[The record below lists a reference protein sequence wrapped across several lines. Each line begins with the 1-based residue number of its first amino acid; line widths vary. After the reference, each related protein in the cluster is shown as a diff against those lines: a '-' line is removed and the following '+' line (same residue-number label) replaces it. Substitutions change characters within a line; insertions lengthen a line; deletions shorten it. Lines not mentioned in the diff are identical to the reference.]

1 MFSQFPLCACVFACM
16 RRPTHPEPVTS
27 LLSAQHH
34 HWSSL
39 HHNDLYRPRLR
50 HICGSLPPFLSLSLF
65 LFLSHFFCLFA
76 FMHFPF
82 GSCQYLAL
90 KVNPVH
96 FSHHIQGSS
105 IMLWSSTYFRHLGSQ
120 LDSLS
125 RKENCTA
132 HFARTYRMS
141 NMAPIG
147 HDKQTHHSTSAS
159 RRRWPLRGRAAASE
173 MKRGGR
179 HAAVSRVSQLSHG
192 VTRASPTTTQLII
205 HSGWGWGVAP
215 KCDHVLTRRSCACI
229 PPCGCMW
236 RAVTSH

>member
-16 RRPTHPEPVTS
+16 RRPTHHERVTS

-65 LFLSHFFCLFA
+65 LFRSHFFSFSLCLYA
-76 FMHFPF
+76 CSVRNLPI
-82 GSCQYLAL
+82 
-90 KVNPVH
+90 
-96 FSHHIQGSS
+96 FSTKSQSSSLFLSYCGLLHHAS
-105 IMLWSSTYFRHLGSQ
+105 ITLILI
-120 LDSLS
+120 LS

-141 NMAPIG
+141 DMAPIG
-147 HDKQTHHSTSAS
+147 HDKQTHHSTSAN
-159 RRRWPLRGRAAASE
+159 RRRWLLRGKGRGVRDEARGQAAAE
-173 MKRGGR
+173 G
-179 HAAVSRVSQLSHG
+179 RVSQLSHG
-192 VTRASPTTTQLII
+192 VTHASPTTTQLII
-205 HSGWGWGVAP
+205 HSEWGGGVP
-215 KCDHVLTRRSCACI
+215 KCDHVLTRHSCARI

-236 RAVTSH
+236 RAATSR